1 MKQKQLSILMVLLLC
16 LSTLF
21 GQVRKPFQPRT
32 SQYSPDRNTYTIKG
46 DFTVLGNTNLILQP
60 YTDQYGNNN
69 NGKVGNTIRPMR
81 YVDIDGDASTVNSSS
96 AKLVF
101 PDENGCNP
109 ACTEV
114 VYAGLYWMSRADPV
128 LYGDNIMVHN
138 QVVDGKFT
146 VTQALSTNY
155 NTYTITRNSNNQ
167 VVRQIRVRRDIIQIE
182 TRNGNSGDWTTHS
195 GINSADYKIRI
206 GSGDEN
212 LYNDRRWWPGH
223 DGSHN
228 LSGFHFSLGGVT
240 YYIYGVSRYYGL
252 YIAKDSG
259 MELTLNGHTMYKNK
273 IKFKHQSES
282 AYTTVTATTSE
293 ILYPTAD
300 TSFNGNYF
308 INVGYAEVTDYVRAH
323 GEGNYFGAD
332 IALSEGPDFQ
342 VGYCGGWALVVVFQN
357 EDMKWR
363 NITLFDGYALTNE
376 NNHPLIEVNGFEA
389 NPAGDVAVKVAM
401 MAAEGDKGMPGDRCR
416 MLRAGKT
423 AITDNASTYFELHH
437 GDNLDTNF
445 FNGSIYP
452 RSTSNPNRNPNYL
465 NNCGI
470 DISMM
475 TLPNQNKEYIQNGQ
489 TSTQFKFSCVQTPS
503 GVADIY
509 VPWFFGISIQCYVP
523 EPEAFNA
530 FVEVEG
536 AHFDETENA
545 YVVRPGDSISFL
557 IDIRNRG
564 TESVRD
570 AVIQVPI
577 PRTAN
582 LATPHSFA
590 FMAPER
596 SGSTEFDAMAGANGT
611 AIWHLDRIPA
621 GYPDSVY
628 ATLRLDFVLT
638 EDCYEL
644 MSDNEDCKLELQVD
658 GTLTAIG
665 ELSNVPVSAST
676 FVVGYEGG
684 GQCKGELVRHPI
696 RVILDRQAYLDEG
709 HCQGD
714 YSVRVLQLCTEPASP
729 NTIDFMDVYTNY
741 PSGTRFFNTY
751 PITESTVEY
760 THATGFPLGQGD
772 SLNVIAVTN
781 AANSACYTHLRLKK
795 SSQLENAP
803 TVTSGETTIH
813 YCVNETAQPLSTHVT
828 ATNGY
833 TLYFYRT
840 QDGAAETDIVPSTDE
855 PGTYTYYVRQGTENC
870 ISDTVQIKVIV
881 HSPATLSTSLTD
893 DEACAGNSFTV
904 TATGA
909 PGTYTWNSEYN
920 GFASQSNR
928 VLTISA
934 GAPAGTL
941 NVTYTVTGSSEYCE
955 SGAAI
960 SKIITINPATVAGH
974 IEPPTT
980 QLCQNGSFSDLV
992 LHDYVGEVVKWE
1004 YRTGTS
1010 GAWTTIYNTTDHL
1023 SADMVNTITAT
1034 TYFRA
1039 TVRSG
1044 NCGEQITPEVSVTPN
1059 TSVAPSAPKMPTP
1072 QYACP
1077 NTSYTINVGSNT
1089 VSRLRWYATESSGS
1103 PDASLRTVQMGTSS
1117 VTRYVSIV
1125 DNSGACESKRTVV
1138 SVLPKFNAGSIID
1151 GKTVSCIGGTA
1162 PTIQNSYPAESYQT
1176 GVDATYSWTVT
1187 PAGGTETTISGATD
1201 ASYSVPASY
1210 MSTEGSYTFR
1220 RYAQVTGC
1228 PEDPSVGEYKL
1239 TVVDC
1244 DAEYTEEMC
1253 PLKEG
1258 WYYDKFDTTFE
1269 VGTVSG
1275 DYIHHG
1281 SKVVDGV
1288 TIDTTALLHLT
1299 IWDEYEKKDTVD
1311 VCLYEETYSKAYSK
1325 DENVTITI
1333 STTGVSVTSSSASV
1347 VVETVDASTGD
1358 FILRYKTIHGC
1369 DSIVNLHVDYNV
1381 VQRKTVYKDTLYA
1394 GTPYT
1399 TVFSDKT
1406 FNVTAAG
1413 TYTIIDTISGGAAN
1427 GCDSI
1432 TTRILIVEPLHYDTT
1447 CQQAYN
1453 TELLK
1458 WDFRY
1463 DTTYCWEYNDVN
1475 NCIKGKTPDANGY
1488 YEFPGQRTINGE
1500 QVDTVSYLQ
1509 LTVKPTAETS
1519 DNKHLCLDFNTAQ
1532 TFEYNADTRISI
1544 TVTPGTGVSLS
1555 TTASDVTILE
1565 KDPATGD
1572 FVLKYTAANGCDSIV
1587 NLHIGYDIVQRDTVT
1602 ADTLHIPGQDYDK
1615 LLADHTF
1622 HVTNKG
1628 VMTYTDT
1635 VSGSNGCDSIT
1646 VRILVIEEPHE
1657 VTICDSTFNT
1667 SHVWEDNFEPYCW
1680 EYNDVD
1686 NCISG
1691 KTPDEYGY
1699 YEFTGKKTIYGTEID
1714 TVSYLHL
1721 TVDKSSRETD
1731 TVDVC
1736 LYYESHTETYSKDSR
1751 VTITTTTTG
1760 VEVTSSTT
1768 EIEVI
1773 TVSPENGEFF
1783 LKMKTDKGCDS
1794 IIALHVN
1801 YNVVQRDTVYKDT
1814 LYAGTPYTTVFSD
1827 KTFNVTETGTY
1838 TIIDTIPGSNGCD
1851 SITTRILIVEP
1862 LHKDTICQSEFATYT
1877 WRGNSLPASTDSYGY
1892 YEFPGQKTF
1901 NGEQVDTV
1909 SYLLL
1914 TINPNPVVEVTSLS
1928 DLCPNVGFG
1937 ALTATITTATVAN
1950 YTFVWKGDLNTI
1962 PTTTTTPYLTNETA
1976 VAIPAPPASC
1986 GKTYY
1991 DTVTV
1996 TDANGC
2002 SAMARATVSVKTPA
2016 TPTIAAK
2023 TGIHDDD
2030 LGCNPSTFVLT
2041 YENFT
2046 VTDECNGAAQAVVTP
2061 STVVESGCG
2070 REISF
2075 TANYTNACNAS
2086 ASPVTITYT
2095 WTVDL
2100 TAPTILLK
2108 TGSEADGHNWGCNPT
2123 VVPPAFTVSDNCVGN
2138 IDLPA
2143 DSVSEGA
2150 VIVTGTCGRSQ
2161 TWTAHYTDPC
2171 KNKATNLDITYYWT
2185 VDATVPTILLKTG
2198 SEADGHN
2205 WGCNPSIVAPAFTVS
2220 DNCVGDID
2228 LPADSVTVGEVINTS
2243 TCGRSQTWTAH
2254 YTDPCNNKA
2263 ENMSITYYWTADA
2276 TVPTIALKTGS
2287 EADGHDWGCNPTV
2300 IPPAFTVSDNC
2311 AGDIDLPADSVTV
2324 GTVTNTSTCGRSQ
2337 TWTAHYTDPCNNK
2350 ATNLDITYYWTID
2363 ATVPT
2368 ILLKTGSEADGHN
2381 WGCNPSIVAPA
2392 FTVSDNCVGNIDL
2405 PADSVTV
2412 GEVIN
2417 TSTCDRSQTW
2427 TAHYTDPCNNK
2438 AENVSITYYWTAD
2451 VTVPTIAL
2459 KTGSEADG
2467 HDWGCNPPVVVAPAF
2482 TVSDNCAGSSFDLP
2496 TDSVTVGDVI
2506 NTSTCGR
2513 SRTWT
2518 AHYTDPCNNKAENVN
2533 ITYTWTED
2541 LTNPTFTVPD
2551 DKAVCRNI
2559 DNTYDISLDET
2570 GNVTDAADNCTTTPN
2585 VSYIDEEPITNADGS
2600 LTIVRRWTVT
2610 DDCDNYTVQN
2620 QTITVNPR
2628 LTFTDAVEICENELP
2643 YIFYGHQFTTA
2654 GTQSFTV
2661 PSLVTGCDSTST
2673 LTVSIKAPLVV
2684 STPLVCPPDLV
2695 YTLWYGRCDTV
2706 VTLTEM
2712 ATMEPSVPNT
2722 TIVNDLSL
2730 HNPLTEGSH
2739 TITWSLLDECDN
2751 VIETCTQ
2758 NIKVQR
2764 MPCDSARDFDGNVY
2778 PAAYIGCDCWT
2789 LVNLK
2794 SEHYSDGTPIAQYT
2808 RYSDSDSLEHIY
2820 GKLYSWYS
2828 AARVPEGDDS
2838 AVPVDSLWRYGTYV
2852 EGICP
2857 AGWALPTVEDYVDM
2871 FVASGNQAGLVKS
2884 PSTEVWLPGKQGIA
2898 PNLFNAYGA
2907 GYYEGSIDRYYNLLG
2922 ETHFWAADY
2931 SANSTTSTNFVLNYY
2946 CDTGLYQ
2953 ESLKGLGYSIRC
2965 VKRNYVLPQ

>member
-1 MKQKQLSILMVLLLC
+1 MVLLLC

-138 QVVDGKFT
+138 QVVDGKFR
-146 VTQALSTNY
+146 VTQSETENDGY
-155 NTYTITRNSNNQ
+155 NTYTITKISGNT
-167 VVRQIRVRRDIIQIE
+167 VIRQIRVSKNNLQVQ
-182 TRNGNSGDWTTHS
+182 TRNSNSGGWTT
-195 GINSADYKIRI
+195 INGANTNSTPSSSTINNAGYKIYYA
-206 GSGDEN
+206 SGVSSV
-212 LYNDRRWWPGH
+212 NDTRWWPGQ
-223 DGSHN
+223 DQSHSIGA
-228 LSGFHFSLGGVT
+228 LHFSTDGVT
-240 YYIYGVSRYYGL
+240 YYIYGISRYYGL

-300 TSFNGNYF
+300 SSWNGNYF

-342 VGYCGGWALVVVFQN
+342 VGYCGGWALVVVYQN

-363 NITLFDGYALTNE
+363 NITLFDGYALTNRD
-376 NNHPLIEVNGFEA
+376 NHPLIEVNGFEA

-423 AITDNASTYFELHH
+423 AITDNANTYFELHH

-475 TLPNQNKEYIQNGQ
+475 TLPNQNKEYIRNGQ

-530 FVEVEG
+530 FVQVEG

-760 THATGFPLGQGD
+760 THATGFPLPSNGV
-772 SLNVIAVTN
+772 LNVIAVTN
-781 AANSACYTHLRLKK
+781 AANSACYTHLRLEK

-803 TVTSGETTIH
+803 TVTPGETTIH

-840 QDGAAETDIVPSTDE
+840 LNGAAETDIVPSTDE

-870 ISDTVQIKVIV
+870 ISNPVTITVIV

-909 PGTYTWNSEYN
+909 PGTYSWNSEYN

-1010 GAWTTIYNTTDHL
+1010 GTWKTIYNTTDHL

-1059 TSVAPSAPKMPTP
+1059 TSVAPNAPTMPTP

-1077 NTSYTINVGSNT
+1077 NTSYTINVGTNAQT
-1089 VSRLRWYATESSGS
+1089 RLRWYATESSGS

-1151 GKTVSCIGGTA
+1151 GKTVSCIGGAA
-1162 PTIQNSYPAESYQT
+1162 PTIQNSFSAESYQT
-1176 GVDATYSWTVT
+1176 GVSAIYSWTVT
-1187 PAGGTETTISGATD
+1187 PAGGTETTIDGAAD
-1201 ASYSVPASY
+1201 ASYSVPSSY
-1210 MSTEGSYTFR
+1210 MDHEGSYTFK
-1220 RYAQVTGC
+1220 RYAEVTDC
-1228 PEDPSVGEYKL
+1228 PKDPSVGEYKL

-1258 WYYDKFDTTFE
+1258 WYFAPFDSTFE

-1275 DYIHHG
+1275 AYIHHG

-1288 TIDTTALLHLT
+1288 TVDTTALLHLT
-1299 IWDEYEKKDTVD
+1299 IWDEYEKNEIEDI
-1311 VCLYEETYSKAYSK
+1311 CLYEETYSKAYSK
-1325 DENVTITI
+1325 DEHVTITI
-1333 STTGVSVTSSSASV
+1333 STTGVSVTSTSTEDV

-1358 FILRYKTIHGC
+1358 FILRYKTIHNC

-1453 TELLK
+1453 TTLLK

-1463 DTTYCWEYNDVN
+1463 DTTYCWEYNEVN

-1667 SHVWEDNFEPYCW
+1667 SNVWEDNFEPYCW
-1680 EYNDVD
+1680 YYNGVK
-1686 NCISG
+1686 NCIEG

-1699 YEFTGKKTIYGTEID
+1699 YEFTGKKTIYDTEID

-1768 EIEVI
+1768 DIEVI

-1827 KTFNVTETGTY
+1827 KTFNVTEAGTY

-1877 WRGNSLPASTDSYGY
+1877 WRGKSLPASTDSYGY

-1928 DLCPNVGFG
+1928 DLCPNVGFKS
-1937 ALTATITTATVAN
+1937 LTATITTATVAD
-1950 YTFVWKGDLNTI
+1950 YTFVWKGELNTI
-1962 PTTTTTPYLTNETA
+1962 PTTITTPYLTNET
-1976 VAIPAPPASC
+1976 VVVIPAAPTSC
-1986 GKTYY
+1986 GQTYY

-2002 SAMARATVSVKTPA
+2002 SAMAKATVSVKTPA

-2023 TGIHDDD
+2023 PGIQNED
-2030 LGCNPSTFVLT
+2030 LGCNPSTFMLT

-2095 WTVDL
+2095 WTVDAQKPL
-2100 TAPTILLK
+2100 INTTAESGDK
-2108 TGSEADGHNWGCNPT
+2108 GCNPT
-2123 VVPPAFTVSDNCVGN
+2123 ADEIATPVFTLSDNCDAATLVPN
-2138 IDLPA
+2138 DSID
-2143 DSVSEGA
+2143 DSG
-2150 VIVTGTCGRSQ
+2150 VIIIGTCGR
-2161 TWTAHYTDPC
+2161 
-2171 KNKATNLDITYYWT
+2171 K
-2185 VDATVPTILLKTG
+2185 
-2198 SEADGHN
+2198 
-2205 WGCNPSIVAPAFTVS
+2205 
-2220 DNCVGDID
+2220 
-2228 LPADSVTVGEVINTS
+2228 
-2243 TCGRSQTWTAH
+2243 
-2254 YTDPCNNKA
+2254 
-2263 ENMSITYYWTADA
+2263 
-2276 TVPTIALKTGS
+2276 
-2287 EADGHDWGCNPTV
+2287 
-2300 IPPAFTVSDNC
+2300 
-2311 AGDIDLPADSVTV
+2311 
-2324 GTVTNTSTCGRSQ
+2324 
-2337 TWTAHYTDPCNNK
+2337 
-2350 ATNLDITYYWTID
+2350 
-2363 ATVPT
+2363 
-2368 ILLKTGSEADGHN
+2368 
-2381 WGCNPSIVAPA
+2381 
-2392 FTVSDNCVGNIDL
+2392 
-2405 PADSVTV
+2405 
-2412 GEVIN
+2412 
-2417 TSTCDRSQTW
+2417 
-2427 TAHYTDPCNNK
+2427 
-2438 AENVSITYYWTAD
+2438 
-2451 VTVPTIAL
+2451 
-2459 KTGSEADG
+2459 
-2467 HDWGCNPPVVVAPAF
+2467 
-2482 TVSDNCAGSSFDLP
+2482 
-2496 TDSVTVGDVI
+2496 
-2506 NTSTCGR
+2506 
-2513 SRTWT
+2513 RTWT
-2518 AHYTDPCNNKAENVN
+2518 AHYTDACKNKAVSKTIEYIWTEDALKPLINTTAVSGDRGCN
-2533 ITYTWTED
+2533 PAPEDLPTPVFTLEDNCDAATLVPNDSIDDSGVIINGCERRHTWTAHYTDACGNQAESKTIEYTWTED

-2585 VSYIDEEPITNADGS
+2585 VGYIDEEPITNADGS

-2730 HNPLTEGSH
+2730 HNPLTEGNH

-2764 MPCDSARDFDGNVY
+2764 MPCDSARDFDGNMY

-2808 RYSDSDSLEHIY
+2808 RYSDSDSLENIY